1 MMRAQ
6 QPTRSTP
13 TLLGR
18 NMLVA
23 LLAVCGPL
31 VAAVPA
37 QQVRYIQQNGVA
49 YRETRQ
55 TGYRTICTTE
65 MRPSQRIVYREQCE
79 TQTREVTR
87 TWWTPVIECRWEAQ
101 WVNRWNPFA
110 QPYLVYRPVERVRWE
125 QRTETVQVPVVVRKI
140 VPEVQTVQ
148 VPVIVR
154 RTVPEEVVTR
164 VVASPPGAARLA
176 PVVAGS
182 NSTGGPIGGVAR
194 LDRDPPRQGV
204 RTAWRPSGPTR

>member
-125 QRTETVQVPVVVRKI
+125 QRR
-140 VPEVQTVQ
+140 
-148 VPVIVR
+148 
-154 RTVPEEVVTR
+154 
-164 VVASPPGAARLA
+164 GC
-176 PVVAGS
+176 
-182 NSTGGPIGGVAR
+182 STGSSGGR
-194 LDRDPPRQGV
+194 EQFDRRAYRRCCAPGSRSAAPRRAHRMAAV
-204 RTAWRPSGPTR
+204 RTDALSARADDGWATTG